1 MKEEDILKTSFGKE
15 NPFRVP
21 EGYFDTLESRIMNN
35 LPEEKASTRTVAKEI
50 PLWRR
55 LRPYVAAAAFI
66 GVMAGGYLIYQRHA
80 PEAPLPEND
89 VAGMMQSDDYNID
102 TAVDY
107 AMLDNEDFYAYI
119 AGE

>member
-21 EGYFDTLESRIMNN
+21 EGYFETLESRIMSS
-35 LPEEKASTRTVAKEI
+35 LPEENASTRTVAKEI

-55 LRPYVAAAAFI
+55 LRPYVAAAAFF
-66 GVMAGGYLIYQRHA
+66 GVMAGGYLIYNRNN
-80 PEAPLPEND
+80 PEASLPADN
-89 VAGMMQSDDYNID
+89 VASMVQSDDYNID

-107 AMLDNEDFYAYI
+107 AMLDNEDFYAYL

>member
-21 EGYFDTLESRIMNN
+21 EGYFEALESRVMNN
-35 LPEEKASTRTVAKEI
+35 LPEEKASIRTVAKEI

-55 LRPYVAAAAFI
+55 FRPYVAAAAFF
-66 GVMAGGYLIYQRHA
+66 GVMVGGYLIYQKNN
-80 PEAPLPEND
+80 PEAPLPSEN
-89 VAGMMQSDDYNID
+89 VASMMQSDDYNID
-102 TAVDY
+102 TAADY
-107 AMLDNEDFYAYI
+107 AMLDNEDFYAYL